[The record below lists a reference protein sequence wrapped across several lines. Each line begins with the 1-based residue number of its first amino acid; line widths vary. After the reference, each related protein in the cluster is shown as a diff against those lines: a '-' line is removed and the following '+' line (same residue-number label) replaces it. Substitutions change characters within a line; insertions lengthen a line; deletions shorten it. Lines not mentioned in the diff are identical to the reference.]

1 MKNSTYL
8 KCIVIAAT
16 ASLLASPGSALAQA
30 DSLLT
35 WTDLNKIRI
44 YHAYAANDGKS
55 YVEEMDI
62 PANVRMTGSGPTPTY
77 FDFKNAH
84 AVRIGRGKSGAI
96 FDWHGATEYRHLLVP
111 LQGNLFF
118 DLGDGRTLSLK
129 PGEALYAEDWTGRG
143 HRSGCEESKT
153 LPTCVALDILIDE
166 NPHEMPLRAPPAP
179 K

>member
-1 MKNSTYL
+1 MIHPTSL
-8 KCIVIAAT
+8 KCLAAAAL
-16 ASLLASPGSALAQA
+16 ASLVLPAGSAHAEA
-30 DSLLT
+30 DSLLS
-35 WTDLNKIRI
+35 WTDMSKIRI
-44 YHAYAANDGKS
+44 YHAYAASDGKS

-77 FDFKNAH
+77 FDFKDAH

-96 FDWHGATEYRHLLVP
+96 FDWHGATEFRHLLVP

-143 HRSGCEESKT
+143 HRSGCEESKQ

-166 NPHEMPLRAPPAP
+166 NPHAMPLRSPPSG